1 MATVSF
7 TTPRVIRNDQ
17 EAEALIKALEESA
30 ANPVTAI
37 PSSNLIQKSEEGW
50 EFLRNFLSK

>member
-1 MATVSF
+1 MATISF

-37 PSSNLIQKSEEGW
+37 PTSNLIQKS
-50 EFLRNFLSK
+50 